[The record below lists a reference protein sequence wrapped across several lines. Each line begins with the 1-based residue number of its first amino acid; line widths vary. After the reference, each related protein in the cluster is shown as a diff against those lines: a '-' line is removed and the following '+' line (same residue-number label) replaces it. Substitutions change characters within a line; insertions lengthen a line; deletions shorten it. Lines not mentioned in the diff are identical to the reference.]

1 MADRNQKWEI
11 DLCEIG
17 KCESCLYSWC
27 CTACA
32 ISEARSKMDGSGCSF
47 NYMAMRS
54 PVVIHWLMRSAY
66 GIPSDNECVDD
77 CMIPTCCTCCAVNQ
91 MYQTAMIRE
100 NPSTDGGSR
109 FNLKAF
115 SHESTQYSCNEC
127 MYSMCCSPC
136 AIGTT
141 LSNTVG
147 MPFFMGCCCV
157 SLCGAR
163 NIVRYQY
170 RIGGDECFDD
180 YCLPSLLDSAANFAL
195 ACCCL
200 FSRIYIPYGCLIC
213 SPICFATIAGVHSYF
228 VAVIMKILKESE
240 VQLRARGGVPGFYL
254 SSPPAS
260 EMNGNRTVPAS
271 TVANVSNDHVTV
283 PANAQYVQVATT
295 LQLVDHAGGGGGPGQ
310 NSHVPI
316 VYATVTNNYI

>member
-32 ISEARSKMDGSGCSF
+32 ISEARSKMDGSGCCF
-47 NYMAMRS
+47 NFMALKN

-66 GIPSDNECVDD
+66 GIPSDNFFVDD
-77 CMIPTCCTCCAVNQ
+77 FLIPVCCTYCAVNQ
-91 MYQTAMIRE
+91 MYQTAMTKG

-127 MYSMCCSPC
+127 MYATCCCPC

-147 MPFFMGCCCV
+147 MPFLMGCCCV
-157 SLCGAR
+157 GLCGAR
-163 NIVRYQY
+163 NLVRYQY

-180 YCLPSLLDSAANFAL
+180 FCFPAMISGAASCLASCGIICLPCVLGF
-195 ACCCL
+195 
-200 FSRIYIPYGCLIC
+200 F
-213 SPICFATIAGVHSYF
+213 SYF

-240 VQLRARGGVPGFYL
+240 VQLKARGGVPGFYL

-260 EMNGNRTVPAS
+260 EMNKNINNEVMSPVYINSHGV
-271 TVANVSNDHVTV
+271 
-283 PANAQYVQVATT
+283 VATPT
-295 LQLVDHAGGGGGPGQ
+295 TAVSVPHNQEPTVVAVEFS
-310 NSHVPI
+310 NSGSK
-316 VYATVTNNYI
+316 NM